1 VRLGELSTE
10 ALAALLAGPR
20 PVVALLPVGSVEPH
34 GPHLPLQTDTLISEG
49 AILRAC
55 ARLSERVQ
63 PVVAPAVPYGVTHYA
78 RGFAGAVSV
87 PQAVLTAYLRAVVE
101 GLLGE
106 GLAHVCI
113 VNNHLE
119 PEHDQAVRAA
129 LEGLPRG
136 RASVACPLT
145 RRWARTLGDEFKRG
159 ECHAGRYETS
169 LLLACAPGQVD
180 GDAARALPEVPVSL
194 SKKISEGVVTF
205 TGMGLHRAYAG
216 APAQASA
223 EEGEAL
229 LEKLAEMIA
238 TEISESMDSNVSGGS
253 R

>member
-1 VRLGELSTE
+1 
-10 ALAALLAGPR
+10 
-20 PVVALLPVGSVEPH
+20 
-34 GPHLPLQTDTLISEG
+34 
-49 AILRAC
+49 
-55 ARLSERVQ
+55 VQ
-63 PVVAPAVPYGVTHYA
+63 PVLAPAVPYGVTRYA

-87 PQAVLTAYLRAVVE
+87 PPAALTAYLRAVVE
-101 GLLGE
+101 GLLAE
-106 GLAHVCI
+106 GLAHVCV

-129 LEGLPRG
+129 VEGLPPG

-169 LLLACAPGQVD
+169 LVLACAPSQVD
-180 GDAARALPEVPVSL
+180 GAAARGLPEVPVSL

-205 TGMGLHRAYAG
+205 TEMGLARAYAG
-216 APAQASA
+216 APGQATA
-223 EEGEAL
+223 EEGAAL

-238 TEISESMDSNVSGGS
+238 TEISESMNSTDSNRS
-253 R
+253 